1 MDDARVTAERVK
13 GGGAS
18 VSGHAREI
26 VHGCSKWAAITTA
39 AVAPVLALTGGVPGW
54 LVVYGVA
61 SAAAWAAT
69 RRRRRG

>member
-1 MDDARVTAERVK
+1 MESRRNV
-13 GGGAS
+13 AS
-18 VSGHAREI
+18 DKRPDHVCEI

>member
-1 MDDARVTAERVK
+1 VTAERTK
-13 GGGAS
+13 DAGRAGGGR
-18 VSGHAREI
+18 AREI

-69 RRRRRG
+69 RRRRRA